1 MDFLKS
7 PFNYTGTKFFELEEL
22 FQYFPKGCDTIVDLF
37 CGGGSVFINAG
48 YKNVIANDIIKPLI
62 YFYIALRDY
71 NIEDILECLDKVTIS
86 KDNQE
91 EFLRM
96 RETFNQEGAI
106 DPFKFFSL
114 CSSCTNNMMR
124 FNKKFLFNQTFGKRS
139 INDNTI
145 QKLKDYSERIKSFDS
160 IKFENKQYYE
170 VEIPENSFVYL
181 DPPYLITEAG
191 YNCYWNK
198 ELEEKLYE
206 YVIDLDKRGIKWGM
220 SNMLSHK
227 GVNNPFI
234 DKILSFNVHKIESFK
249 NKAAKQSK
257 AEESTEVF
265 ITNF

>member
-22 FQYFPKGCDTIVDLF
+22 FQYFPKDCDTIVDLF
-37 CGGGSVFINAG
+37 CGGGSVFINAP

-62 YFYIALRDY
+62 LFYIVLKDY
-71 NIEDILECLDKVTIS
+71 DIETILKILEEVKIP
-86 KDNQE
+86 KDDQE
-91 EFLRM
+91 EFLRV
-96 RETFNQEGAI
+96 RKTFNDEGAI
-106 DPFKFFSL
+106 NPFTFFSL

-145 QKLKDYSERIKSFDS
+145 QKLKDYSQRIKEFDS
-160 IKFENKQYYE
+160 IKFTNKQYYD
-170 VEIPENSFVYL
+170 VEIPDNSFVYL

-191 YNCYWNK
+191 YNCYWSK
-198 ELEEKLYE
+198 ELEEKLY
-206 YVIDLDKRGIKWGM
+206 IFLWDLNERGVKWGM

>member
-1 MDFLKS
+1 MNFLKS

-22 FQYFPKGCDTIVDLF
+22 FQYFPKDCDTIVDLF
-37 CGGGSVFINAG
+37 CGGGSVFINAP

-62 YFYIALRDY
+62 YFYIALKDY
-71 NIEDILECLDKVTIS
+71 DINDILEILEKVKIP
-86 KDNQE
+86 KNDQE
-91 EFLRM
+91 EFLRV
-96 RETFNQEGAI
+96 RKTFNDEGAI

-145 QKLKDYSERIKSFDS
+145 QKLRDYSQRIKEFNS
-160 IKFENKQYYE
+160 IEFTNKQYYD

-191 YNCYWNK
+191 YNCYWSK
-198 ELEEKLYE
+198 ELEEKLYDYLLE
-206 YVIDLDKRGIKWGM
+206 LNDRGIKWGM
-220 SNMLSHK
+220 SNMISHK
-227 GVNNPFI
+227 GINNPFI
-234 DKILSFNVHKIESFK
+234 DKILSFNVHKIESFQ

>member
-22 FQYFPKGCDTIVDLF
+22 FQYFPKGCNTIVDLF
-37 CGGGSVFINAG
+37 CGGGSVFINAP

-62 YFYIALRDY
+62 LFYIVLKDY
-71 NIEDILECLDKVTIS
+71 DIETILKILEEVKIP
-86 KDNQE
+86 KDDQE
-91 EFLRM
+91 EFLRV
-96 RETFNQEGAI
+96 RKTFNDEGAI
-106 DPFKFFSL
+106 NPFTFFSL

-124 FNKKFLFNQTFGKRS
+124 FNKKFLFNQTFGKRT

-145 QKLKDYSERIKSFDS
+145 QKLKDYSQRIKKFDS
-160 IKFENKQYYE
+160 IKFTNKQYYD
-170 VEIPENSFVYL
+170 VEIPDNSFVYL

-191 YNCYWNK
+191 YNCYWSK
-198 ELEEKLYE
+198 ELEEKLYTFLL
-206 YVIDLDKRGIKWGM
+206 DLNERGVKWGI

-227 GVNNPFI
+227 GENNPFI
-234 DKILSFNVHKIESFK
+234 DKILSFNVHKIEGFH